1 MDDMEGLKAEN
12 KALRENIQ
20 EIEKGWETKYKQEI
34 QSKNEILIKVSQKSK
49 DLDLFKEE
57 LGLKSE
63 RIRVEREQL
72 VQE

>member
-1 MDDMEGLKAEN
+1 MEGLKAEN
-12 KALRENIQ
+12 KALRENIL
-20 EIEKGWETKYKQEI
+20 EIEKVWETKYKQEI

-57 LGLKSE
+57 LGLKNE